1 MAMNKKQKSD
11 PPKRTNV
18 RSSSF
23 PIRALRTLLPIA
35 YRIVPRKIEKL
46 ALRQFRT
53 PRPHHR
59 PGREEKWLAT
69 AQRFAIPIRPPAGAD
84 VRAPDELAG
93 WAWGSGPTVL
103 LVHGWEG
110 RGSQMGAFVAPLTA
124 AGYRVVTFDSPAHG
138 ESGGKLSSLPEMTNA
153 LEAAAHAAGPLHGL
167 VAHSFGCAAA
177 ALAVHHGLRVERLAF
192 VSPPADF
199 GGFLLR
205 TVHAFGLP
213 DQVYDTLTQAIER
226 RFHISWEAVRRITM
240 DAATEIPLLVAHD
253 RGDPETS
260 YEGGLRVHRA
270 WPSSRLLTT
279 DGLGHRRI
287 LRNRNVAEQVARF
300 IAKARSDTGSN
311 SSPKLETELGDPIQ
325 MASREPTAGLPGYTT
340 PPVRLG
346 TGVEG
351 VGVGDR

>member
-1 MAMNKKQKSD
+1 MDKKQKSD
-11 PPKRTNV
+11 LEKRTNV

-23 PIRALRTLLPIA
+23 SMRALRTLLPIA

-46 ALRQFRT
+46 ALAQFRT
-53 PRPHHR
+53 PRPHRR
-59 PGREEKWLAT
+59 PDREEKWLAT
-69 AQRFAIPIRPPAGAD
+69 AQRFAIPIRPSVGAD
-84 VRAPDELAG
+84 ADAPHELAG

-110 RGSQMGAFVAPLTA
+110 RGSQMGAFVTPLTA

-153 LEAAAHAAGPLHGL
+153 LQAAAQAAGPLHGL
-167 VAHSFGCAAA
+167 IAHSFGCAIA
-177 ALAVHHGLRVERLAF
+177 ALAVRQGLHMERLVF
-192 VSPPADF
+192 VAPPADF

-205 TVHAFGLP
+205 TVHSFGLP
-213 DQVYDTLTQAIER
+213 DRVYDTLTQAIER
-226 RFHISWEAVRRITM
+226 RFHISWEAVRRVTM

-260 YEGGLRVHRA
+260 YEGGLQVHRA
-270 WPSSRLLTT
+270 WPNSRLLTT

-287 LRNRNVAEQVARF
+287 LRNRKVAEQAARF
-300 IAKARSDTGSN
+300 IAKANADPGSN
-311 SSPKLETELGDPIQ
+311 SSPKLETGLDDPIQ
-325 MASREPTAGLPGYTT
+325 TASREPVAGLPGYTT
-340 PPVRLG
+340 PPICLG
-346 TGVEG
+346 TGIEG